1 MLEDKLSNDEIR
13 ELWAEHYPK
22 RLDDIKSKT
31 LCEIFRQVIE
41 RRAAWYGG
49 DPIVCLRHALAIL
62 RIPRDEF
69 YQVEK
74 GAKEGSGLSLY
85 FKT

>member
-13 ELWAEHYPK
+13 ELWSEHFPK
-22 RLDDIKSKT
+22 RLDNTKSRALCDIVR
-31 LCEIFRQVIE
+31 LVVEQ
-41 RRAAWYGG
+41 RAAWYGG

-62 RIPRDEF
+62 RISYDEF

-74 GAKEGSGLSLY
+74 ESADNLPGE
-85 FKT
+85 

>member
-1 MLEDKLSNDEIR
+1 MVDGKLSDEEIR
-13 ELWAEHYPK
+13 ELWAVHYPK
-22 RLDDIKSKT
+22 RHDDIKSKM
-31 LCEIFRQVIE
+31 LCEIFRQVVE

-74 GAKEGSGLSLY
+74 ETGDE
-85 FKT
+85 